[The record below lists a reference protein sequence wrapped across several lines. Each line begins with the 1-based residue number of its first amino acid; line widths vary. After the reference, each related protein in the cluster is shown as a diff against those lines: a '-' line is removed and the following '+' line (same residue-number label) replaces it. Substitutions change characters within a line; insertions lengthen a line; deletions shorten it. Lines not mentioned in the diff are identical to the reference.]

1 MALNKTDI
9 YVYADWIGMEEPKL
23 IGVLSAQQA
32 KGKKAFS
39 FEYDALWLKTGQ
51 KFLLDP
57 DISLFSGSQYPNQ
70 KENFGIFLDSM
81 PDTWG
86 RTLMKRKAA
95 QLAKEN
101 NVKTPTLYDI
111 DFLLGVYDESRMGAL
126 RFKIDPNG
134 DFLDNNKIAS
144 TPPWSSIRELQ
155 NAAENI
161 EDDKDNDEIRKW
173 LSILIAPGSSLGGA
187 RPKANILD
195 TDKSLWIAKFPS
207 KSDTIDKAAWEYLA
221 YELAIQA
228 GIDMAP

>member
-1 MALNKTDI
+1 MR
-9 YVYADWIGMEEPKL
+9 
-23 IGVLSAQQA
+23 
-32 KGKKAFS
+32 
-39 FEYDALWLKTGQ
+39 LKTGQ

-161 EDDKDNDEIRKW
+161 EDDKDNDEITFQVYDMNGRLLLNTRKKESFNT
-173 LSILIAPGSSLGGA
+173 LDMSSFANGTYILRMTRKGVNSSW
-187 RPKANILD
+187 RIIKTN
-195 TDKSLWIAKFPS
+195 
-207 KSDTIDKAAWEYLA
+207 
-221 YELAIQA
+221 
-228 GIDMAP
+228 